1 MDEKYIFLKPTFS
14 TAIWGDGSL
23 VHHYHVEKYV
33 PKDMNIDEITG
44 LGAFC
49 GLPQDANEIMNGK
62 YKGRKLNELY
72 DEHPEMFGTPSTL
85 RWEHIP
91 VSMGIGHACTDLS
104 IEVHPTEEYAL
115 KNLGCHGK
123 SESWYIVN
131 CPHNADIVMGHNAK
145 TIQELDEYIQNKD
158 WKGLLK
164 RYPIFPGAFYNIQ
177 AGTLHAIQK
186 GTTFMEVCNPC
197 PVTYR
202 FYDYDRLDKQGK
214 PRQLDVEKAKDNILV
229 PFECQDTHYSYRN
242 HQGVTEIKLT
252 DNKNFS
258 VYKYVING
266 SGELTMPKPYLG
278 AFVIEGQGQIED
290 VKLQAGDSFLISANV
305 KKLMWKGEMTVL
317 AYYG

>member
-1 MDEKYIFLKPTFS
+1 
-14 TAIWGDGSL
+14 
-23 VHHYHVEKYV
+23 
-33 PKDMNIDEITG
+33 
-44 LGAFC
+44 
-49 GLPQDANEIMNGK
+49 
-62 YKGRKLNELY
+62 
-72 DEHPEMFGTPSTL
+72 
-85 RWEHIP
+85 
-91 VSMGIGHACTDLS
+91 
-104 IEVHPTEEYAL
+104 EEYAL

-158 WKGLLK
+158 WKSLLK

>member
-91 VSMGIGHACTDLS
+91 VSMGIAHACTDLS
-104 IEVHPTEEYAL
+104 IQVHPTEEYAL

-158 WKGLLK
+158 
-164 RYPIFPGAFYNIQ
+164 
-177 AGTLHAIQK
+177 
-186 GTTFMEVCNPC
+186 
-197 PVTYR
+197 
-202 FYDYDRLDKQGK
+202 
-214 PRQLDVEKAKDNILV
+214 
-229 PFECQDTHYSYRN
+229 
-242 HQGVTEIKLT
+242 
-252 DNKNFS
+252 
-258 VYKYVING
+258 
-266 SGELTMPKPYLG
+266 
-278 AFVIEGQGQIED
+278 
-290 VKLQAGDSFLISANV
+290 
-305 KKLMWKGEMTVL
+305 
-317 AYYG
+317 

>member
-14 TAIWGDGSL
+14 TAIWGDVSL

-44 LGAFC
+44 LGAF
-49 GLPQDANEIMNGK
+49 
-62 YKGRKLNELY
+62 Y

-104 IEVHPTEEYAL
+104 IQVHPTEEYAL

-164 RYPIFPGAFYNIQ
+164 RYPIFPGAFYNI
-177 AGTLHAIQK
+177 T
-186 GTTFMEVCNPC
+186 CN
-197 PVTYR
+197 TKR
-202 FYDYDRLDKQGK
+202 NDFYG
-214 PRQLDVEKAKDNILV
+214 
-229 PFECQDTHYSYRN
+229 
-242 HQGVTEIKLT
+242 
-252 DNKNFS
+252 S
-258 VYKYVING
+258 V
-266 SGELTMPKPYLG
+266 
-278 AFVIEGQGQIED
+278 
-290 VKLQAGDSFLISANV
+290 
-305 KKLMWKGEMTVL
+305 
-317 AYYG
+317 